1 MYVKSLTETMVGWAA
16 GGAAGALTVAQTTGQ
31 DLLSGRVWA
40 GIGIAAVAGLIKG
53 AAARFKGNPESS
65 TLTS

>member
-1 MYVKSLTETMVGWAA
+1 MYWKSLAETVVGWAA
-16 GGAAGALTVAQTTGQ
+16 GGAAGALAVAQVAGV

-40 GIGIAAVAGLIKG
+40 GVGVAAVAGLIKG